1 MTRDSQSGIK
11 SHEGRTLFDPSTPE
25 GLYALTERGDFAEAE
40 VALKIFCNSVR
51 EGVVPPQD
59 ILEYLKDGFSQFL
72 DRKVSS
78 IDEALIPTKEHNR
91 QKRIHTALRNIRL
104 AGQVLELM
112 ADNISLAKA
121 AEQVAKTTPGVSK
134 KTIEGAYRKYC
145 THVTRT
151 L

>member
-1 MTRDSQSGIK
+1 MTRDSKSGIR
-11 SHEGRTLFDPSTPE
+11 SHEGRALIDPSTPE

-40 VALKIFCNSVR
+40 VALEIFCNSVR

-59 ILEYLKDGFSQFL
+59 ILEYLKNGFSQFL

-104 AGQVLELM
+104 AGQVNRPGFTG
-112 ADNISLAKA
+112 DSIS
-121 AEQVAKTTPGVSK
+121 
-134 KTIEGAYRKYC
+134 
-145 THVTRT
+145 
-151 L
+151 

>member
-1 MTRDSQSGIK
+1 MTRDSRSSIK
-11 SHEGRTLFDPSTPE
+11 SHEGRTLIDPSTPE

-40 VALKIFCNSVR
+40 VALEIFCNSVR

-91 QKRIHTALRNIRL
+91 QKRIHTTLRNIRL
-104 AGQVLELM
+104 AKQVLELM
-112 ADNISLAKA
+112 ADNVSLAKA
-121 AEQVAKTTPGVSK
+121 AEQVANTTPGVSK

-145 THVTRT
+145 VHVTRA